1 MDLFLQQ
8 LVSGIASG
16 SLFSILALAIVLIY
30 RSTGVLNFAQGQMA
44 MFTTFITWS
53 ALATA
58 MGFWPAFFLTLLAAA
73 AMGAAVERLIVR
85 RVEAMSDLNTLIVA
99 LGLFLVFDGLAL
111 YIWGPLPRGF
121 GPFSIFSGA
130 PSCVGEVCIGRLS
143 LGILVVAVII
153 MALLFVLFQRTKF
166 GLAMR
171 ATAQNRVASRLVGI
185 PVGRMLS
192 AGWGL
197 AAVVGAVAG
206 ILVAQNLGLD
216 TNTMFSV
223 LLFALAAA
231 VLGGLD
237 SPVGAVVGGLAIGV
251 VKNLAGTYVPSSVGS
266 VDLTVAF
273 VLIVLVLMVRP
284 TGLFGRPPQTRV

>member
-1 MDLFLQQ
+1 
-8 LVSGIASG
+8 
-16 SLFSILALAIVLIY
+16 
-30 RSTGVLNFAQGQMA
+30 
-44 MFTTFITWS
+44 
-53 ALATA
+53 
-58 MGFWPAFFLTLLAAA
+58 
-73 AMGAAVERLIVR
+73 
-85 RVEAMSDLNTLIVA
+85 
-99 LGLFLVFDGLAL
+99 
-111 YIWGPLPRGF
+111 
-121 GPFSIFSGA
+121 
-130 PSCVGEVCIGRLS
+130 
-143 LGILVVAVII
+143 
-153 MALLFVLFQRTKF
+153 MALLFVLFQWTKF

-206 ILVAQNLGLD
+206 ILVAQILGLD

-273 VLIVLVLMVRP
+273 ALIVVVLMVRP
-284 TGLFGRPPQTRV
+284 TGLFGRPPQRRV